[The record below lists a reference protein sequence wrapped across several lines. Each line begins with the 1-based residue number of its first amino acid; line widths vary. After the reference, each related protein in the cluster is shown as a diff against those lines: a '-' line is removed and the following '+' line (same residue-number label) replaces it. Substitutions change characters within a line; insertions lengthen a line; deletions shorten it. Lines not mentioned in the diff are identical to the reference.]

1 MTMKVV
7 DFGESTHGRIDKVS
21 RYGWTI
27 KDEPGRLCMIDKNR
41 LLIDDNYQREAAHKK
56 VSEITSDWS
65 WIACGALIVAER
77 EDGTLWVIDGQHRLL
92 SAKRRSDITELP
104 CVVFISTGIQTEAR
118 GFLDANAKR
127 KPVSAM
133 QKQRALVAI
142 GDEVAIYVSQFVSSC
157 GLIISD
163 NTKLRTSIKYVAL
176 LKKYAAHDRA
186 SFERVFRFCAAYC
199 LQSDERLHSR
209 LFEGLSY
216 MHRKFA
222 ALDDARFAERVNSLH
237 PRKLV
242 DAANRAASL
251 VGHGTEKI
259 YAEGMLLEINKGL
272 RNKFVLEV
280 AE

>member
-1 MTMKVV
+1 MTVH
-7 DFGESTHGRIDKVS
+7 FGEHTHGRIDKVS
-21 RYGWTI
+21 RYGWTV
-27 KDEPGRLCMIDKNR
+27 KDEPGRLRMVDKNR

-56 VSEITSDWS
+56 VSEITADWS

-92 SAKRRSDITELP
+92 SAKRRSDIAELP
-104 CVVFISTGIQTEAR
+104 CVVFVSTGIQTEAR

-127 KPVSAM
+127 KPVSAL

-157 GLIISD
+157 GLVISD
-163 NTKLRTSIKYVAL
+163 NTKLWNGVKYVAL

-186 SFERVFRFCAAYC
+186 AFEKVFRFCADYC
-199 LQSDERLHSR
+199 VQSEERLHSR

-222 ALDDARFAERVNSLH
+222 ALDDARFIQRVKSLH

-251 VGHGTEKI
+251 VGHGTEKV
-259 YAEGMLLEINKGL
+259 YADGMLLEINKGL
-272 RNKFVLEV
+272 RNKFVLEA